1 MSDIDSASSINK
13 DDFVSEYDKNRE
25 IWKIHQVQKKN

>member
-1 MSDIDSASSINK
+1 MFDIDSASSINK

-25 IWKIHQVQKKN
+25 IWKKS